1 MNIYFIL
8 FGLPCVVASF
18 CWGWRVRAKMAERE
32 EGALIATIKYQ
43 RERLSEKTQ

>member
-1 MNIYFIL
+1 VNIYFIL
-8 FGLPCVVASF
+8 FGLSCVGTGF
-18 CWGWRVRAKMAERE
+18 CLGWIVRAKMAERE